1 MYENTYYF
9 NNMARGPL
17 SRNPREARTQIRELT
32 AQMYR
37 RSGATEPLDEDPEVQ
52 DKQLHTWQAQT
63 YKDNGLT
70 EPLSEN
76 RDSVIY
82 QMREQELKLQRGA

>member
-9 NNMARGPL
+9 NNMGRGPL

-37 RSGATEPLDEDPEVQ
+37 RSGATEPLDEDPDVQ
-52 DKQLHTWQAQT
+52 DNSCMLGKRKHTRI
-63 YKDNGLT
+63 T
-70 EPLSEN
+70 EAPSL
-76 RDSVIY
+76 
-82 QMREQELKLQRGA
+82 